1 MSRALFAAV
10 AVLPLMLAAGS
21 AVAQSHGGHGAHA
34 APARPPQARPTPAP
48 KPKPRAAA
56 PRRATPPA
64 PAQAPAVDAHAGHA
78 MSAAPAAAADPHA
91 GHDMGGMQTAPAQTP
106 AADPHAGHN
115 MGQTPAA
122 ADPHAGHDMGGMQTA
137 PARTPAADP
146 HAGHAMS
153 AAPASAADPHA
164 GHDMSGM
171 QTAPATAPDADPHA
185 GHAMSAAPAAAADPH
200 AGHDMSGMQTAPAT
214 APVADPHAG
223 HNMSPA
229 PAAVADPHAGHD
241 MSAMQTPAADPH
253 AGHDMSAMAGGAP
266 NIPTSVDAV
275 GGRMVETP
283 PPAAARAAPAHAAD
297 LLFDPAV
304 MAASRQQLLVEN
316 GDVRTTAVLIDSIE
330 ASFGDGEEGYSWNA
344 QGWTGGDINRFWWKT
359 EGEGAFDGKLHDA
372 EVQALYSRAVAPF
385 WDVQAGVRQDF
396 RPDGDDT
403 THLTVGVQGVAPYW
417 FEMSAAAFLST
428 EGDLTARAEAEYDQ
442 RITQKWIL
450 QPAIEVAF
458 SASDIPELEIG
469 SGLTSVT
476 AGLRL
481 RYEIR
486 KEFAPYV
493 GVEWSRSFGDTADY
507 ARARGDDVDATRLV
521 VGIKAWF

>member
-10 AVLPLMLAAGS
+10 AVLPLVLAAGS
-21 AVAQSHGGHGAHA
+21 AVAQSHGGHAGHGTHA
-34 APARPPQARPTPAP
+34 APARPAQARPQQARPRPA
-48 KPKPRAAA
+48 PKPRAAA
-56 PRRATPPA
+56 PRP
-64 PAQAPAVDAHAGHA
+64 
-78 MSAAPAAAADPHA
+78 AAPAAPV
-91 GHDMGGMQTAPAQTP
+91 
-106 AADPHAGHN
+106 
-115 MGQTPAA
+115 
-122 ADPHAGHDMGGMQTA
+122 
-137 PARTPAADP
+137 
-146 HAGHAMS
+146 
-153 AAPASAADPHA
+153 AADPHA

-171 QTAPATAPDADPHA
+171 QAAPVQTPAVDPHAGHDMSGPEHGAQAAPVDPHA
-185 GHAMSAAPAAAADPH
+185 GHAISPAAAADPH
-200 AGHDMSGMQTAPAT
+200 AGHDMSGMQR
-214 APVADPHAG
+214 APVQTPAVDPHAG
-223 HNMSPA
+223 HKMG
-229 PAAVADPHAGHD
+229 AAQADPHAGHD
-241 MSAMQTPAADPH
+241 MSAMT
-253 AGHDMSAMAGGAP
+253 GGAP

-275 GGRMVETP
+275 GGRMIETP
-283 PPAAARAAPAHAAD
+283 PPVAARAAPAHAAD

-304 MAASRQQLLVEN
+304 MAASRKQLLVEN
-316 GDVRTTAVLIDSIE
+316 GDVRTTAVLIDTLE
-330 ASFGDGEEGYSWNA
+330 AGFGDGEKGYSWNA

-493 GVEWSRSFGDTADY
+493 GVRWSRSFGDTADY

>member
-21 AVAQSHGGHGAHA
+21 AVAQSHGGHAGHGVHG
-34 APARPPQARPTPAP
+34 APARPAQARPQQARPRPA
-48 KPKPRAAA
+48 PKPRAAA
-56 PRRATPPA
+56 PR
-64 PAQAPAVDAHAGHA
+64 H
-78 MSAAPAAAADPHA
+78 AAPAAPV
-91 GHDMGGMQTAPAQTP
+91 
-106 AADPHAGHN
+106 
-115 MGQTPAA
+115 
-122 ADPHAGHDMGGMQTA
+122 
-137 PARTPAADP
+137 
-146 HAGHAMS
+146 
-153 AAPASAADPHA
+153 AADPHA

-171 QTAPATAPDADPHA
+171 PAPPVQPPTVDPHAGHDMSGHAGHGAQPAAVDPHA
-185 GHAMSAAPAAAADPH
+185 GHAMSPAAAADPH
-200 AGHDMSGMQTAPAT
+200 AGHDMSGMQR
-214 APVADPHAG
+214 APVQTPAVDPHAG
-223 HNMSPA
+223 HKMG
-229 PAAVADPHAGHD
+229 AAQADPHAGHD
-241 MSAMQTPAADPH
+241 MSAMT
-253 AGHDMSAMAGGAP
+253 GGAP

-275 GGRMVETP
+275 GGRMIETP
-283 PPAAARAAPAHAAD
+283 PPVAARAAPAHAAD

-304 MAASRQQLLVEN
+304 MAASRKQLLVEN
-316 GDVRTTAVLIDSIE
+316 GDVRTTAVLIDTLE
-330 ASFGDGEEGYSWNA
+330 AGFGDGEKGYSWNA

-493 GVEWSRSFGDTADY
+493 GVQWSRSFGDTADY

>member
-1 MSRALFAAV
+1 MKSLSLSLALA
-10 AVLPLMLAAGS
+10 PLMLAAGGP
-21 AVAQSHGGHGAHA
+21 ALAQS
-34 APARPPQARPTPAP
+34 
-48 KPKPRAAA
+48 
-56 PRRATPPA
+56 
-64 PAQAPAVDAHAGHA
+64 HAGHA
-78 MSAAPAAAADPHA
+78 GHAPAASP
-91 GHDMGGMQTAPAQTP
+91 APAAQATP
-106 AADPHAGHN
+106 STVKPAHDCPMMREGKPCPMHGAASG
-115 MGQTPAA
+115 
-122 ADPHAGHDMGGMQTA
+122 A
-137 PARTPAADP
+137 PANR
-146 HAGHAMS
+146 
-153 AAPASAADPHA
+153 HA
-164 GHDMSGM
+164 GHDMSG
-171 QTAPATAPDADPHA
+171 HA
-185 GHAMSAAPAAAADPH
+185 GHGTAPVDAHAGHNMAPAQAAQAAPADSH
-200 AGHDMSGMQTAPAT
+200 AGHDMVTAQA
-214 APVADPHAG
+214 AQADPHAD
-223 HNMSPA
+223 HNTAS
-229 PAAVADPHAGHD
+229 ADPHAGHD
-241 MSAMQTPAADPH
+241 MSAAR
-253 AGHDMSAMAGGAP
+253 GGP

-283 PPAAARAAPAHAAD
+283 PPAAARSAPAHAAD

-304 MAASRQQLLVEN
+304 MAASRKQLLVEN
-316 GDVRTTAVLIDSIE
+316 GDIRSTAVLIDSIE
-330 ASFGDGEEGYSWNA
+330 ASFGDGADGYSWGA

-359 EGEGAFDGKLHDA
+359 EGEGEIDGKLHEA
-372 EVQALYSRAVAPF
+372 EVQALYSRAIAPF

-450 QPAIEVAF
+450 QPAIEVAL

-493 GVEWSRSFGDTADY
+493 GVEWTRSLGDTADY
-507 ARARGDDVDATRLV
+507 AKARGQDPEDTRFV

>member
-10 AVLPLMLAAGS
+10 AVLPLMLAAGA
-21 AVAQSHGGHGAHA
+21 AVAQSHGGHAGHGAQA
-34 APARPPQARPTPAP
+34 APARPPQARPTPAS

-64 PAQAPAVDAHAGHA
+64 SAQAP
-78 MSAAPAAAADPHA
+78 
-91 GHDMGGMQTAPAQTP
+91 
-106 AADPHAGHN
+106 
-115 MGQTPAA
+115 
-122 ADPHAGHDMGGMQTA
+122 
-137 PARTPAADP
+137 
-146 HAGHAMS
+146 
-153 AAPASAADPHA
+153 AADPHA
-164 GHDMSGM
+164 GHDMS
-171 QTAPATAPDADPHA
+171 
-185 GHAMSAAPAAAADPH
+185 SAPAAAADPH

-214 APVADPHAG
+214 APA
-223 HNMSPA
+223 
-229 PAAVADPHAGHD
+229 ADPHAGHD
-241 MSAMQTPAADPH
+241 MSAMQTSPAQPGVSDPHAGHDMSAVPPAADPH

-297 LLFDPAV
+297 LLFDPVV
-304 MAASRQQLLVEN
+304 MAASRKQLLVEN
-316 GDVRTTAVLIDSIE
+316 GDIRSTAVLIDSIE
-330 ASFGDGEEGYSWNA
+330 ASFGDGEETYSWNA

-359 EGEGAFDGKLHDA
+359 EGEGAFDGKLHEA

-396 RPDGDDT
+396 RPDGEDT

-417 FEMSAAAFLST
+417 FEMGAAAFLST
-428 EGDLTARAEAEYDQ
+428 EGDLTARVEAEYDQ

-450 QPAIEVAF
+450 QPAVEVAL

-493 GVEWSRSFGDTADY
+493 GVEWSRSLGDTADY
-507 ARARGDDVDATRLV
+507 AKARGEDPEDFRLV

>member
-21 AVAQSHGGHGAHA
+21 AVAQSHGGHAGHGAHA
-34 APARPPQARPTPAP
+34 APARPAQARPRPAP
-48 KPKPRAAA
+48 RPRVAA
-56 PRRATPPA
+56 PRPRPVA
-64 PAQAPAVDAHAGHA
+64 P
-78 MSAAPAAAADPHA
+78 
-91 GHDMGGMQTAPAQTP
+91 
-106 AADPHAGHN
+106 
-115 MGQTPAA
+115 
-122 ADPHAGHDMGGMQTA
+122 
-137 PARTPAADP
+137 
-146 HAGHAMS
+146 
-153 AAPASAADPHA
+153 
-164 GHDMSGM
+164 
-171 QTAPATAPDADPHA
+171 
-185 GHAMSAAPAAAADPH
+185 AAPAAAADPH
-200 AGHDMSGMQTAPAT
+200 AGHDMSGMQAAPA
-214 APVADPHAG
+214 
-223 HNMSPA
+223 
-229 PAAVADPHAGHD
+229 
-241 MSAMQTPAADPH
+241 QTPAADPH
-253 AGHDMSAMAGGAP
+253 AGHDMGTTTAPPTEQPTTKTYTCPKCAGQTSDGAHAGHDMDCIKKAPAEVPAVDPHAGHDMSGHAGHGAQAVPVDPHAGHAMSAAPATAADPHAGHDMSGMQMAPAQTPAADPHAGHNMATPQTDPHAGHDMSAMTVGAP

-304 MAASRQQLLVEN
+304 MAASRKQLLVEN

-330 ASFGDGEEGYSWNA
+330 AGFDDGEKSYSWNA

-450 QPAIEVAF
+450 QPAIEVAL

-469 SGLTSVT
+469 SGLTSIT

>member
-1 MSRALFAAV
+1 V
-10 AVLPLMLAAGS
+10 
-21 AVAQSHGGHGAHA
+21 
-34 APARPPQARPTPAP
+34 
-48 KPKPRAAA
+48 
-56 PRRATPPA
+56 
-64 PAQAPAVDAHAGHA
+64 
-78 MSAAPAAAADPHA
+78 
-91 GHDMGGMQTAPAQTP
+91 
-106 AADPHAGHN
+106 
-115 MGQTPAA
+115 
-122 ADPHAGHDMGGMQTA
+122 
-137 PARTPAADP
+137 
-146 HAGHAMS
+146 
-153 AAPASAADPHA
+153 AADPHA
-164 GHDMSGM
+164 GHDMSG
-171 QTAPATAPDADPHA
+171 HA
-185 GHAMSAAPAAAADPH
+185 GHAAPAAAADPH
-200 AGHDMSGMQTAPAT
+200 AGHDMS
-214 APVADPHAG
+214 
-223 HNMSPA
+223 
-229 PAAVADPHAGHD
+229 
-241 MSAMQTPAADPH
+241 AMT
-253 AGHDMSAMAGGAP
+253 GGAP

-283 PPAAARAAPAHAAD
+283 PPAAARAAPANAAD

-304 MAASRQQLLVEN
+304 MAAARKQLLVEN
-316 GDVRTTAVLIDSIE
+316 GDVRTIAVLVDTLE
-330 ASFGDGEEGYSWNA
+330 AGFGDGEKGYSWNA
-344 QGWTGGDINRFWWKT
+344 QGWGGGDINRFWWKT

-385 WDVQAGVRQDF
+385 WDLQAGVRQDF

-442 RITQKWIL
+442 RLTQKWIL
-450 QPAIEVAF
+450 HPAIEVAL
-458 SASDIPELEIG
+458 SASAIPELEIG

-493 GVEWSRSFGDTADY
+493 GVEWSHSFGDTADY

>member
-21 AVAQSHGGHGAHA
+21 AVAQTHGGHGAHA
-34 APARPPQARPTPAP
+34 APARPPQAHPRPAP
-48 KPKPRAAA
+48 KPKPRAVA
-56 PRRATPPA
+56 PRRATPPVPA
-64 PAQAPAVDAHAGHA
+64 PAP
-78 MSAAPAAAADPHA
+78 AADPHA
-91 GHDMGGMQTAPAQTP
+91 GHDMSPAPAAATDPHAGHDMSGMQMAPAQTP

-115 MGQTPAA
+115 MGA
-122 ADPHAGHDMGGMQTA
+122 A
-137 PARTPAADP
+137 PAPAADP

-153 AAPASAADPHA
+153 GMATAPAPAPAADPHAGHNMAPASAAAPDPHA

-171 QTAPATAPDADPHA
+171 RTAPATAPA
-185 GHAMSAAPAAAADPH
+185 
-200 AGHDMSGMQTAPAT
+200 
-214 APVADPHAG
+214 
-223 HNMSPA
+223 
-229 PAAVADPHAGHD
+229 ADPHAGHD

-283 PPAAARAAPAHAAD
+283 PPAAARSAPAHAAD

-304 MAASRQQLLVEN
+304 MADSRRQLLIEN

-372 EVQALYSRAVAPF
+372 EVQALYSRAIAPF

-450 QPAIEVAF
+450 QPAVEVAF

-507 ARARGDDVDATRLV
+507 AKARGDDVDTTRLV

>member
-21 AVAQSHGGHGAHA
+21 AVAQTHGGHAGHGAQA
-34 APARPPQARPTPAP
+34 APARPPQARQRPA
-48 KPKPRAAA
+48 PKPRAAA
-56 PRRATPPA
+56 PRP
-64 PAQAPAVDAHAGHA
+64 
-78 MSAAPAAAADPHA
+78 AAPAAPVAADPHA
-91 GHDMGGMQTAPAQTP
+91 GHDMSGHAGHGAQPAPVDPHAGHGMGAAPTAATDPHAGHDMSGMQRAPAQTPAVDPHASHNMGSLP
-106 AADPHAGHN
+106 AADPHAGHDI
-115 MGQTPAA
+115 GQT
-122 ADPHAGHDMGGMQTA
+122 
-137 PARTPAADP
+137 
-146 HAGHAMS
+146 
-153 AAPASAADPHA
+153 SAADPHA
-164 GHDMSGM
+164 GHDMSG
-171 QTAPATAPDADPHA
+171 
-185 GHAMSAAPAAAADPH
+185 
-200 AGHDMSGMQTAPAT
+200 
-214 APVADPHAG
+214 
-223 HNMSPA
+223 
-229 PAAVADPHAGHD
+229 
-241 MSAMQTPAADPH
+241 
-253 AGHDMSAMAGGAP
+253 MAGGAP

-283 PPAAARAAPAHAAD
+283 PPVAARAAPAHAAD

-304 MAASRQQLLVEN
+304 MAAARKQLLAEN
-316 GDVRTTAVLIDSIE
+316 GDVRTTAVLIDTLE
-330 ASFGDGEEGYSWNA
+330 ASFDDGEEGYSWNA

-385 WDVQAGVRQDF
+385 WDVQAGVRQDI
-396 RPDGDDT
+396 RPDGEDT
-403 THLTVGVQGVAPYW
+403 THLTFGVQGVAPYW

-428 EGDLTARAEAEYDQ
+428 DGDLTARAEAEYDQ
-442 RITQKWIL
+442 RLTQKWIL
-450 QPAIEVAF
+450 QPAIEVAL
-458 SASDIPELEIG
+458 SASDIPELEMG

-507 ARARGDDVDATRLV
+507 ARARGDDVEATRFV

>member
-21 AVAQSHGGHGAHA
+21 AVAQAHGGHGAQA

-56 PRRATPPA
+56 PQPRRATPPA
-64 PAQAPAVDAHAGHA
+64 PAQAPAI
-78 MSAAPAAAADPHA
+78 
-91 GHDMGGMQTAPAQTP
+91 
-106 AADPHAGHN
+106 
-115 MGQTPAA
+115 
-122 ADPHAGHDMGGMQTA
+122 
-137 PARTPAADP
+137 
-146 HAGHAMS
+146 
-153 AAPASAADPHA
+153 DPHA

-171 QTAPATAPDADPHA
+171 QMAPATAPAADPHA
-185 GHAMSAAPAAAADPH
+185 GHDMRGMQMAPATAPAADPHAGHNMSAAPAAAADPH
-200 AGHDMSGMQTAPAT
+200 AGHDMSGMQTGPAT
-214 APVADPHAG
+214 APAADPHAGHTMSAAPAATADPHAG
-223 HNMSPA
+223 HNMSAA
-229 PAAVADPHAGHD
+229 PV
-241 MSAMQTPAADPH
+241 AADPH
-253 AGHDMSAMAGGAP
+253 AGHDMSSMAAGAP

-304 MAASRQQLLVEN
+304 MAASRKQLLVEN
-316 GDVRTTAVLIDSIE
+316 GDIRSTAVLIDSIE

-359 EGEGAFDGKLHDA
+359 EGEGAFGGKLHDA

-428 EGDLTARAEAEYDQ
+428 EGDLTARVEAEYDQ

-450 QPAIEVAF
+450 QPALELAM
-458 SASDIPELEIG
+458 SASDIPELEVG

-493 GVEWSRSFGDTADY
+493 GVEWSRSLGDTADY
-507 ARARGDDVDATRLV
+507 ARARGGEADDTRLV

>member
-21 AVAQSHGGHGAHA
+21 ALAQTHGGHAGHGAQA
-34 APARPPQARPTPAP
+34 APARPPQARPRPA
-48 KPKPRAAA
+48 PKPRAAA
-56 PRRATPPA
+56 PRPQRATPPV
-64 PAQAPAVDAHAGHA
+64 PAQAPAVD
-78 MSAAPAAAADPHA
+78 PHA
-91 GHDMGGMQTAPAQTP
+91 GHVMSG
-106 AADPHAGHN
+106 HAGH
-115 MGQTPAA
+115 GAQ
-122 ADPHAGHDMGGMQTA
+122 
-137 PARTPAADP
+137 PAADP

-153 AAPASAADPHA
+153 AAPAAATDPHA

-171 QTAPATAPDADPHA
+171 QTAPA
-185 GHAMSAAPAAAADPH
+185 ADPH
-200 AGHDMSGMQTAPAT
+200 AGHDMG
-214 APVADPHAG
+214 
-223 HNMSPA
+223 
-229 PAAVADPHAGHD
+229 
-241 MSAMQTPAADPH
+241 QTPAADPH

-304 MAASRQQLLVEN
+304 MAAARKQLLAEN
-316 GDVRTTAVLIDSIE
+316 GDVRTTAVLIDTLE
-330 ASFGDGEEGYSWNA
+330 ASFGDDEEGYSWNA

-403 THLTVGVQGVAPYW
+403 THLTLGVQGVAPYW

-442 RITQKWIL
+442 RLTQKWIL
-450 QPAIEVAF
+450 QPAVEVAL
-458 SASDIPELEIG
+458 SASDIPELEMG

-507 ARARGDDVDATRLV
+507 AKARGDDVEATRFV

>member
-1 MSRALFAAV
+1 
-10 AVLPLMLAAGS
+10 
-21 AVAQSHGGHGAHA
+21 
-34 APARPPQARPTPAP
+34 
-48 KPKPRAAA
+48 
-56 PRRATPPA
+56 
-64 PAQAPAVDAHAGHA
+64 
-78 MSAAPAAAADPHA
+78 
-91 GHDMGGMQTAPAQTP
+91 MG
-106 AADPHAGHN
+106 
-115 MGQTPAA
+115 
-122 ADPHAGHDMGGMQTA
+122 
-137 PARTPAADP
+137 
-146 HAGHAMS
+146 
-153 AAPASAADPHA
+153 
-164 GHDMSGM
+164 
-171 QTAPATAPDADPHA
+171 
-185 GHAMSAAPAAAADPH
+185 
-200 AGHDMSGMQTAPAT
+200 
-214 APVADPHAG
+214 
-223 HNMSPA
+223 
-229 PAAVADPHAGHD
+229 
-241 MSAMQTPAADPH
+241 QTPAADPH
-253 AGHDMSAMAGGAP
+253 AGHDMSAMTGGPP
-266 NIPTSVDAV
+266 NIPTSVDAI

-304 MAASRQQLLVEN
+304 MAVARKQLLAEN
-316 GDVRTTAVLIDSIE
+316 GDVRTTAVLIDTLE

-385 WDVQAGVRQDF
+385 WDLQAGVRQDF

-428 EGDLTARAEAEYDQ
+428 QGDLTARVEAEYDQ

-507 ARARGDDVDATRLV
+507 VKVRGDDVAATSFV

>member
-1 MSRALFAAV
+1 
-10 AVLPLMLAAGS
+10 
-21 AVAQSHGGHGAHA
+21 
-34 APARPPQARPTPAP
+34 
-48 KPKPRAAA
+48 
-56 PRRATPPA
+56 
-64 PAQAPAVDAHAGHA
+64 
-78 MSAAPAAAADPHA
+78 MSAAPAAA
-91 GHDMGGMQTAPAQTP
+91 T
-106 AADPHAGHN
+106 
-115 MGQTPAA
+115 
-122 ADPHAGHDMGGMQTA
+122 
-137 PARTPAADP
+137 
-146 HAGHAMS
+146 
-153 AAPASAADPHA
+153 
-164 GHDMSGM
+164 
-171 QTAPATAPDADPHA
+171 
-185 GHAMSAAPAAAADPH
+185 
-200 AGHDMSGMQTAPAT
+200 
-214 APVADPHAG
+214 
-223 HNMSPA
+223 
-229 PAAVADPHAGHD
+229 
-241 MSAMQTPAADPH
+241 DPH

-283 PPAAARAAPAHAAD
+283 PPAAARAAPPHAAD
-297 LLFDPAV
+297 LLFDPAI
-304 MAASRQQLLVEN
+304 MAAARKQLLAEN
-316 GDVRTTAVLIDSIE
+316 GDVRTTAVLIDTLE
-330 ASFGDGEEGYSWNA
+330 ASFDDGEEGYSWNA

-359 EGEGAFDGKLHDA
+359 EGEGAFDGKLHEA

-403 THLTVGVQGVAPYW
+403 THLTLGVQGVAPYW

-442 RITQKWIL
+442 RLTQKWIL
-450 QPAIEVAF
+450 QPAIEIAL
-458 SASDIPELEIG
+458 SASDIPELEMG

-507 ARARGDDVDATRLV
+507 AKARGDDVEATRFV

>member
-1 MSRALFAAV
+1 MNRALFAAV
-10 AVLPLMLAAGS
+10 AVLPLILAAGS
-21 AVAQSHGGHGAHA
+21 AAAQSHGGNAGHGAHV
-34 APARPPQARPTPAP
+34 APARPPQARPAP
-48 KPKPRAAA
+48 KPKPRAVAPQ
-56 PRRATPPA
+56 PRRVAPPA
-64 PAQAPAVDAHAGHA
+64 TAPA
-78 MSAAPAAAADPHA
+78 PAADPHA
-91 GHDMGGMQTAPAQTP
+91 GHDMGAMPMAPAQTP
-106 AADPHAGHN
+106 ADPH
-115 MGQTPAA
+115 T
-122 ADPHAGHDMGGMQTA
+122 
-137 PARTPAADP
+137 
-146 HAGHAMS
+146 
-153 AAPASAADPHA
+153 

-171 QTAPATAPDADPHA
+171 QTAPAQASSANSHA
-185 GHAMSAAPAAAADPH
+185 GHSMGAAPAA
-200 AGHDMSGMQTAPAT
+200 S
-214 APVADPHAG
+214 
-223 HNMSPA
+223 
-229 PAAVADPHAGHD
+229 ADPHAGHD
-241 MSAMQTPAADPH
+241 MSAMQTAPADPH
-253 AGHDMSAMAGGAP
+253 AGHDMSAMTGGPP
-266 NIPTSVDAV
+266 NIPTSVDAI

-304 MAASRQQLLVEN
+304 MAVARKQLLAEN
-316 GDVRTTAVLIDSIE
+316 GDVRTTAVLIDTLE

-385 WDVQAGVRQDF
+385 WDLQAGVRQDF

-428 EGDLTARAEAEYDQ
+428 EGDLTARVEAEYDQ

-458 SASDIPELEIG
+458 SASDIRELEIG

-507 ARARGDDVDATRLV
+507 VKVRGDDVAATSFV

>member
-21 AVAQSHGGHGAHA
+21 ALAQTHGGHAGHGAQA
-34 APARPPQARPTPAP
+34 APARPPQARPRPAP

-56 PRRATPPA
+56 PRP
-64 PAQAPAVDAHAGHA
+64 
-78 MSAAPAAAADPHA
+78 AAPAAPAADPHA
-91 GHDMGGMQTAPAQTP
+91 GHDMSGHAGHGAQPAPV
-106 AADPHAGHN
+106 DPHAGHG
-115 MGQTPAA
+115 MGTAPAA
-122 ADPHAGHDMGGMQTA
+122 AT
-137 PARTPAADP
+137 
-146 HAGHAMS
+146 
-153 AAPASAADPHA
+153 DPHA

-171 QTAPATAPDADPHA
+171 QTAPA
-185 GHAMSAAPAAAADPH
+185 
-200 AGHDMSGMQTAPAT
+200 
-214 APVADPHAG
+214 ADPHAG
-223 HNMSPA
+223 HNMA
-229 PAAVADPHAGHD
+229 PAADPHTGHD
-241 MSAMQTPAADPH
+241 MGQTPAADPH

-275 GGRMVETP
+275 GGRMVEAP

-297 LLFDPAV
+297 LLFAPAV
-304 MAASRQQLLVEN
+304 MAAARKQLLAEN
-316 GDVRTTAVLIDSIE
+316 GDVRTTAVLLDTLE

-344 QGWTGGDINRFWWKT
+344 EGWTGGDINRFWWKT
-359 EGEGAFDGKLHDA
+359 EGEGAFDGKLHEA

-385 WDVQAGVRQDF
+385 WDVQAGIRQDF
-396 RPDGDDT
+396 RPNGDDT
-403 THLTVGVQGVAPYW
+403 THLTLGVQGVAPYW

-428 EGDLTARAEAEYDQ
+428 EGDLAARAEAEYDQ

-458 SASDIPELEIG
+458 SASDIPELEMG

-481 RYEIR
+481 RYELR

-493 GVEWSRSFGDTADY
+493 GVEWSRSYGDTADY

>member
-1 MSRALFAAV
+1 MSRALSAAV

-21 AVAQSHGGHGAHA
+21 AVAQNHGGHGGHGAQA
-34 APARPPQARPTPAP
+34 APARPPQARPRPAP
-48 KPKPRAAA
+48 KPKPRVAA
-56 PRRATPPA
+56 PRP
-64 PAQAPAVDAHAGHA
+64 
-78 MSAAPAAAADPHA
+78 SAPAAPV
-91 GHDMGGMQTAPAQTP
+91 
-106 AADPHAGHN
+106 
-115 MGQTPAA
+115 
-122 ADPHAGHDMGGMQTA
+122 
-137 PARTPAADP
+137 
-146 HAGHAMS
+146 
-153 AAPASAADPHA
+153 AADPHA

-171 QTAPATAPDADPHA
+171 SMAPAQT
-185 GHAMSAAPAAAADPH
+185 PA
-200 AGHDMSGMQTAPAT
+200 
-214 APVADPHAG
+214 VDPHAG
-223 HNMSPA
+223 HNMA
-229 PAAVADPHAGHD
+229 PTQADPHAGHD
-241 MSAMQTPAADPH
+241 MSAMI
-253 AGHDMSAMAGGAP
+253 GGAP

-275 GGRMVETP
+275 GGRMVEASP
-283 PPAAARAAPAHAAD
+283 PPAARAAPAHAAD

-304 MAASRQQLLVEN
+304 MAASRKQLLVEN
-316 GDVRTTAVLIDSIE
+316 GDVRTTAVLIDTLE
-330 ASFGDGEEGYSWNA
+330 ARFGDGEKGYGWNA

-359 EGEGAFDGKLHDA
+359 EGEGAFDGTLHDA

-396 RPDGDDT
+396 RPDGKDT

-450 QPAIEVAF
+450 QPAVEAAF
-458 SASDIPELEIG
+458 SASDIPELEMG

-507 ARARGDDVDATRLV
+507 ARARGDDVDATRFV